1 MLIGIKLKQLLP
13 LVLDDDLND
22 DNVDVTITLAVDD
35 ASSDDDYDGI
45 STTTIVT
52 NEDDDLPIVCNF

>member
-1 MLIGIKLKQLLP
+1 MLIGMKLKQLLP
-13 LVLDDDLND
+13 PVLDDALND

-45 STTTIVT
+45 STTTTVT
-52 NEDDDLPIVCNF
+52 NEDDDLPKVM